1 MTRGNELGQVLVL
14 ITRSETRMF
23 SAMRRTVTLF
33 WALILTSSIGAF
45 AQSSSMPD
53 LTDLSIED
61 LSQVRLSTASRHLDD
76 ARKAPAAVTVI
87 TSEEIRAYGWRTLA
101 EVLRSVTGFYA

>member
-1 MTRGNELGQVLVL
+1 
-14 ITRSETRMF
+14 
-23 SAMRRTVTLF
+23 MRRKVTLF
-33 WALILTSSIGAF
+33 WALILASSIGAS
-45 AQSSSMPD
+45 AQSTSMPD

-87 TSEEIRAYGWRTLA
+87 TIRGNQGIRMAHSWPRCCA
-101 EVLRSVTGFYA
+101 V